1 MVKVLTVTL
10 TQMCGMPYNP
20 YWIVCNEKSYIIQHD
35 YRGKN
40 RAGNYEDVLY
50 TEVNNSLETA
60 VCFFFF
66 SKYVI
71 SFDSITN
78 VIIRRMHTTLCTHT
92 HAHTQV
98 NGGWNS
104 NPYFCLSIS
113 STLSLKI
120 MNKSIDTSLF
130 WKKQTWG
137 LFTALSNF
145 LSLSLIILS
154 TEGDNWL
161 CTLTL

>member
-98 NGGWNS
+98 NGG
-104 NPYFCLSIS
+104 
-113 STLSLKI
+113 
-120 MNKSIDTSLF
+120 
-130 WKKQTWG
+130 
-137 LFTALSNF
+137 
-145 LSLSLIILS
+145 
-154 TEGDNWL
+154 
-161 CTLTL
+161 

>member
-10 TQMCGMPYNP
+10 TQMCGMSYNP

-78 VIIRRMHTTLCTHT
+78 VIIRRMHTTLC
-92 HAHTQV
+92 AHTQV
-98 NGGWNS
+98 NGG
-104 NPYFCLSIS
+104 
-113 STLSLKI
+113 
-120 MNKSIDTSLF
+120 
-130 WKKQTWG
+130 
-137 LFTALSNF
+137 
-145 LSLSLIILS
+145 
-154 TEGDNWL
+154 
-161 CTLTL
+161 